1 MFKFVLQG
9 ETVRLEEVA
18 ASEEARQLNT
28 GLLRTDAVW
37 GQQLTHQPGPLP
49 SPPQELEK
57 GWVRSALSQARW

>member
-18 ASEEARQLNT
+18 ASEEARQLDT
-28 GLLRTDAVW
+28 GLLRTDPVW
-37 GQQLTHQPGPLP
+37 GQQLPHQPGPLP